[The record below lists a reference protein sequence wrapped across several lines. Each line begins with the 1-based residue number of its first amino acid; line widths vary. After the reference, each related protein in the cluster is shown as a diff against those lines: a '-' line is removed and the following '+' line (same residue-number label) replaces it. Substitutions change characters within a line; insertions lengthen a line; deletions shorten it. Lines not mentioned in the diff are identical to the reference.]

1 MAARVVPAQLAF
13 LAIFCPTLAAND
25 DAFRD
30 QLVFYHSNKATRRH
44 DDDEN
49 ERLRQIGLAQGMI
62 DFARSFSDGEPVDH
76 VDTEKSRIVMHE
88 LEKDWWVLAVMS
100 RPFLPHALRSNAL
113 LVNRPDASPCCPHR
127 PFITTM
133 LFESRT
139 ATLSYPAFYRHL
151 HSYLAPLHK
160 PLTISTSPNRV
171 AARIAASANP
181 YSTTAGGSGPNT
193 QPIYDLI
200 YDPLHLT
207 VHSSIPNI
215 PEPGTAGAEGL
226 GTANGATNGPCW
238 TRVEALNVHSQI
250 LATLGSARRVPNDI
264 ERTAKT
270 SRGWWL
276 VWMRLPPSESVT
288 DSMATPTSPAIP
300 ASEGRYLSGK
310 PSASSLKHLSPSKSG
325 HEPEEEDSVSTQLPV
340 SHTVTD
346 SRNILTATLRE
357 ALLVRR
363 SREAGPPNIRNIRH
377 GGGASGSGSSLW
389 RLGLGGGSST
399 AATGGSTAGWG
410 PRGLAEGVGID
421 ARKYIEGLLSL
432 SR

>member
-1 MAARVVPAQLAF
+1 
-13 LAIFCPTLAAND
+13 
-25 DAFRD
+25 
-30 QLVFYHSNKATRRH
+30 
-44 DDDEN
+44 
-49 ERLRQIGLAQGMI
+49 
-62 DFARSFSDGEPVDH
+62 
-76 VDTEKSRIVMHE
+76 
-88 LEKDWWVLAVMS
+88 
-100 RPFLPHALRSNAL
+100 
-113 LVNRPDASPCCPHR
+113 
-127 PFITTM
+127 M

-171 AARIAASANP
+171 AARIAASSNP
-181 YSTTAGGSGPNT
+181 YSTTSGGSGPNA

-226 GTANGATNGPCW
+226 SMTNGTMNGPCW

-250 LATLGSARRVPNDI
+250 LATLGSARRAPNDI

-270 SRGWWL
+270 NRGWWL
-276 VWMRLPPSESVT
+276 VWMRLPPSSSLPESIA
-288 DSMATPTSPAIP
+288 MPTSPAIS
-300 ASEGRYLSGK
+300 ASEGRGLSGK
-310 PSASSLKHLSPSKSG
+310 ASASSLKHLSPSTSR
-325 HEPEEEDSVSTQLPV
+325 HEPEEEEAVSMKRPV
-340 SHTVTD
+340 DHTVTE

-357 ALLVRR
+357 ALLIRR
-363 SREAGPPNIRNIRH
+363 SREAGPPNVRNIRH
-377 GGGASGSGSSLW
+377 GGGASGSGSSIW
-389 RLGLGGGSST
+389 RLGLGGGSSA
-399 AATGGSTAGWG
+399 AATGGSAAGWG

-421 ARKYIEGLLSL
+421 ARRYVEGLLSL